1 MLMDVPTLMKV
12 LYLALILIFASIVFP
27 LSAEE
32 EIIYFYEEG
41 CPQCARVS
49 LILEEIAEEYSLHI
63 ISYDVATVEG
73 YTLFKEYGFIT
84 TPALVIQGKNLGG
97 KGIEITKSDIIRALK
112 KYEWFHFIISLG
124 LGLFSGLSPTLMSVH
139 ADIISEVARTT
150 RREMDVVLRSLLFYV
165 GIFAVQLCL
174 FFIFEIDFFYF
185 VAVLLGFVLSLNLL
199 NSGLN
204 SFNSYTRVDLYIK
217 AKFITL
223 EPQSVLKLGFL
234 HGVVKFPDSVPFFL
248 VLLWLV
254 ITRGSLSEDVYMGLL
269 FFAGILISYFLVFV
283 MAIVQVNLFR
293 TFKEDLLGKFY
304 FSVSGIS
311 VMGVSLWMLW
321 EIRDEISVWIG
332 VVMAAIVIVV
342 SGVLVGLKRRIVV

>member
-1 MLMDVPTLMKV
+1 MLVDVPTLMKV
-12 LYLALILIFASIVFP
+12 LSLALILIFAGIVFS

-49 LILEEIAEEYSLHI
+49 LLLDEISKEYSVRI
-63 ISYDVATVEG
+63 TSYDVATVEG
-73 YTLFKEYGFIT
+73 YALFKDYGFIT
-84 TPALVIQGKNLGG
+84 TPALIVQGKKLGG
-97 KGIEITKSDIIRALK
+97 EGNEITKSDIVRALQ
-112 KYEWFHFIISLG
+112 KYEWFHFIISLV
-124 LGLFSGLSPTLMSVH
+124 LGLFSGLSPTLMDVH

-174 FFIFEIDFFYF
+174 FFIFEIDFFHF

-199 NSGLN
+199 NSGLH
-204 SFNSYTRVDLYIK
+204 SFNSYTSIDLYIK
-217 AKFITL
+217 ARFITL

-248 VLLWLV
+248 VLLWLI

-269 FFAGILISYFLVFV
+269 FFAGIVISYFLVFV

-293 TFKEDLLGKFY
+293 AFREELLSKFY
-304 FSVSGIS
+304 FSVSGIA
-311 VMGVSLWMLW
+311 VMAASLWLLW
-321 EIRDEISVWIG
+321 EIQDEISIWTG
-332 VVMAAIVIVV
+332 VVFAAVVLVV
-342 SGVLVGLKRRIVV
+342 SGVLIGFKRRIVV

>member
-1 MLMDVPTLMKV
+1 MKV
-12 LYLALILIFASIVFP
+12 LYLALILIFAGIVIP

-49 LILEEIAEEYSLHI
+49 LILDEIAKEYSVSI
-63 ISYDVATVEG
+63 TSYDVATVEG

-84 TPALVIQGKNLGG
+84 TPALIVQGKKLGG
-97 KGIEITKSDIIRALK
+97 AGTEITKSDIIRALQ

-124 LGLFSGLSPTLMSVH
+124 LGLLSGLSPTLMGVH

-165 GIFAVQLCL
+165 GIFAVQLSL
-174 FFIFEIDFFYF
+174 FFIFEIDFLNF
-185 VAVLLGFVLSLNLL
+185 VAVFLGFVLSINLL
-199 NSGLN
+199 NSGLH
-204 SFNSYTRVDLYIK
+204 SFNSYTRIDLYIK

-223 EPQSVLKLGFL
+223 EPLSVLKLGFL

-269 FFAGILISYFLVFV
+269 FFAGIVISYFLVFV

-293 TFKEDLLGKFY
+293 TFKEDLLSKLY

-321 EIRDEISVWIG
+321 EIRDDISIWIG
-332 VVMAAIVIVV
+332 VVVAAVVIVL
-342 SGVLVGLKRRIVV
+342 SGVLVGFRRRIVV

>member
-1 MLMDVPTLMKV
+1 MKV
-12 LYLALILIFASIVFP
+12 LYLALILIFAGIVIP

-49 LILEEIAEEYSLHI
+49 LILDEIGKEYSVSI
-63 ISYDVATVEG
+63 TSYDVATVDG
-73 YTLFKEYGFIT
+73 YTLFKEYGFVT
-84 TPALVIQGKNLGG
+84 TPALIVQGKKLGG
-97 KGIEITKSDIIRALK
+97 AGTEITKSDIIRALQ

-124 LGLFSGLSPTLMSVH
+124 LGLLSGLSPTLMGVH

-174 FFIFEIDFFYF
+174 FFIFEIDFLNF
-185 VAVLLGFVLSLNLL
+185 VAVFLGFVLSINLL
-199 NSGLN
+199 NSGLH
-204 SFNSYTRVDLYIK
+204 SFNSYTRIDLYIK

-223 EPQSVLKLGFL
+223 EPLSVLKLGFL

-269 FFAGILISYFLVFV
+269 FFTGIVISYFLVFV

-293 TFKEDLLGKFY
+293 TFKEDLLSKLY
-304 FSVSGIS
+304 FSISGIS

-321 EIRDEISVWIG
+321 EIRDDISIWIG
-332 VVMAAIVIVV
+332 VVVAAVIIVV
-342 SGVLVGLKRRIVV
+342 SGVLVGFKRRIVV